1 MFIYET
7 MTIAPR

>member
-7 MTIAPR
+7 KFIAV